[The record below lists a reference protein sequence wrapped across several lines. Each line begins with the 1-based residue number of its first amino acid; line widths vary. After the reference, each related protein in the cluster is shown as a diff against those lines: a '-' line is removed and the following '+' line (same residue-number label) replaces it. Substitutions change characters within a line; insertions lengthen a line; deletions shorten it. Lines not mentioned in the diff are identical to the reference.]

1 MPVLLVKG
9 NRGRL
14 GRWATKHVAPRNRFR
29 GIKSAYG
36 KISRKRRKL
45 GCVNLGQCSLDF
57 QPIMR
62 ICFMT
67 MWSIRKTHKT
77 MKYRLSHADMG
88 GHGRTW
94 ADMAGTANFIPGL

>member
-9 NRGRL
+9 NRSRL
-14 GRWATKHVAPRNRFR
+14 GRRATKHVAPRNRSR

-36 KISRKRRKL
+36 KISGKRWKI

-57 QPIMR
+57 HPILR

-67 MWSIRKTHKT
+67 LWSNRKTRRT
-77 MKYRLSHADMG
+77 MKYPCSP
-88 GHGRTW
+88 